1 MASLRAALNWRPPT
15 PFYYGWLVMAMAAV
29 ATFASTG
36 MTQVVLGGIQD
47 FIIDDTG
54 WNRSTIALAVTLGTW
69 TSGLMSPF
77 IGRLADRHGP
87 RWLMPVATIVVAI
100 AFFSLAEGSEVWQF
114 YAAYILGRGL
124 GNPILIGVV
133 PRTVAVNF
141 FRRRRNFAL
150 ALNSL
155 NRPIGSAINIQIIA
169 VIAVKYSWRTAY
181 RYMGALS
188 LAMVIPLIIIMRRRP
203 EDIGL
208 LPDGAEPA
216 RYGTAPRQ
224 AGSGSTSAPEA
235 QRREADPEISWTA
248 GEAIRTRAFWLIG
261 MTNVLALLGAS
272 TIGFAMVP
280 YLRDQADISTAQ
292 AVGVLSISTF
302 LAIAILGWVYLADK
316 FTPRRLLI
324 AILIATAVMVIYLL
338 TVDSLATAY
347 TFGLMWGLFTG
358 TTGVL
363 EQMLLAQYFG
373 RKSFGTITGVLTPLS
388 MGALGLGPF
397 LGAGIR
403 EATGSY
409 SQLFLALAAF
419 YLIAAFLIYKVKPPA
434 PPRREIVGVSG
445 Q

>member
-47 FIIDDTG
+47 FIVEDTG
-54 WNRSTIALAVTLGTW
+54 WNRSTTALAVTLGTW
-69 TSGLMSPF
+69 TSGFMSPL
-77 IGRLADRHGP
+77 IGRLADSYGP
-87 RWLMPVATIVVAI
+87 RWLMPLATIVVAI
-100 AFFSLAEGSEVWQF
+100 AFFSLGEGSEVWQF

-169 VIAVKYSWRTAY
+169 AIAVRYSWRTAY

-188 LAMVIPLIIIMRRRP
+188 LAMVIPLIVIMRRRP

-216 RYGTAPRQ
+216 RYGTTPRQ
-224 AGSGSTSAPEA
+224 ASSGSTSAPEA
-235 QRREADPEISWTA
+235 QRREADPEFSWTV
-248 GEAIRTRAFWLIG
+248 GEAIRTKAFWLIG

-280 YLRDQADISTAQ
+280 YLREQADMSTAQ
-292 AVGVLSISTF
+292 AAGVLSISTF

-324 AILIATAVMVIYLL
+324 AVLIATAVMVIYLL

-347 TFGLMWGLFTG
+347 TFGLLWGLFTG

-373 RKSFGTITGVLTPLS
+373 RNSFGTITGVLTPLS

-403 EATGSY
+403 EASGSY
-409 SQLFLALAAF
+409 SQLFLALAAV
-419 YLIAAFLIYKVKPPA
+419 YLIAALLIYYVRPPA
-434 PPRREIVGVSG
+434 PPRRELVGVSG